1 LNNVAQSV
9 SATGAFEVS
18 FNGAPVF
25 SKLALGRLPTPEVRR
40 ARVCVC
46 VCVCV
51 CVVFVQLFV
60 CARMSWV
67 VGGIYANVH
76 RVSRRVAWLSCF

>member
-1 LNNVAQSV
+1 MNNVAQSV

-46 VCVCV
+46 V
-51 CVVFVQLFV
+51 VFVLLFV

-67 VGGIYANVH
+67 VGGIYASVH
-76 RVSRRVAWLSCF
+76 RVSRCVAWLSCF